1 MQETVWAQRDLLSD
15 TRITFNQDHSIF
27 IYSSGRKSVVK
38 PPGVLFR
45 VERGFLMA
53 YAAATGATVY
63 QDAITLFFS
72 SSIVAGDF
80 DESRWIVTI
89 NGVDILATSV
99 ERDSRAGATA
109 TNQTLRIFLPTTVQ
123 ETDFSSCI
131 LSTGNRV
138 GRRTSVREWR
148 RPVRRGRRTM
158 VDARV
163 PKPGLWTWRMG
174 AD

>member
-1 MQETVWAQRDLLSD
+1 
-15 TRITFNQDHSIF
+15 
-27 IYSSGRKSVVK
+27 
-38 PPGVLFR
+38 
-45 VERGFLMA
+45 MA

-123 ETDFSSCI
+123 ETDS
-131 LSTGNRV
+131 RV
-138 GRRTSVREWR
+138 VSY
-148 RPVRRGRRTM
+148 RPVTGSDGALAFENGDDLYG
-158 VDARV
+158 VED
-163 PKPGLWTWRMG
+163 GLWSMHVYQNLGYGPGAWALIESKTNVIQNVTVWSGQIFDNNTEHHPQLYFWIPAEYPWRSWRWRQWV
-174 AD
+174 